1 MLDTGLTL
9 RSGIFQKALVKRVHI
24 KKIFPGVKIIVEFCT
39 KSTRFYPRLY
49 PVRGEPSWYPFSTNP
64 EPPMSPFNHKE
75 NPIWDRLIQHAD
87 IMNLPEKHL
96 KHLLADSRRLEKF
109 SLKASG
115 IFYDFSRQRVEEKTL
130 DLLIELAEFRHLK
143 QRFADMVSG
152 KKVNVTEDRPA
163 LHTAARNFSD
173 DPVRV
178 DGKDVM
184 PSIRKIR
191 KDMNTFVSRVHEGKI
206 VGSTGKPFNTAVVI
220 GIGGSYLGTE
230 FVATALNGLA
240 DKNINIL
247 FLSNVDIHNFGKIAS
262 AIDVERTLWIVISKS
277 YTTAETLA
285 NANQVRAFIE
295 KKGLDPAKH
304 FITVT
309 SKGSPGDN
317 PKNPVLSSFHMFDFI
332 GGRYS
337 VTSAVGGVPL
347 SLYLGYDRFERFLK
361 GAEEMDLHT
370 RHAAEKENIPL
381 MAALISVWN
390 NNFLGYPAQAIIPYA
405 SPLSKLAAHIQ
416 QLSMESNGKSVTKDG
431 NPLDEPAGGI
441 IFGEP
446 GTNAQH
452 SFFQLAHQG
461 RPFPIDFIGVIHP
474 HYKQYQIRSKG
485 VTNHQELW
493 SNLIAQ
499 PTALARGKEDTN
511 PAKSF
516 SGNRPSSTIL
526 LNDLSP
532 ENIGRLLAFYEA
544 KTVFEAFIWD
554 INPFD
559 QFGVELGKILA
570 TNIRKEMAL
579 RNQNTSHS
587 FEKVDPISKF
597 YLDTLFSGSL

>member
-1 MLDTGLTL
+1 MNT
-9 RSGIFQKALVKRVHI
+9 VKQS
-24 KKIFPGVKIIVEFCT
+24 E
-39 KSTRFYPRLY
+39 S
-49 PVRGEPSWYPFSTNP
+49 PVWN
-64 EPPMSPFNHKE
+64 
-75 NPIWDRLIQHAD
+75 RLIQRAD
-87 IMNLPEKHL
+87 IMDSPEKHL
-96 KHLLADSRRLEKF
+96 KHLLKDNDRIEKF
-109 SLKASG
+109 SLKAAD
-115 IFYDFSRQRVEEKTL
+115 IFYDFSRQRVDEKTM
-130 DLLIELAEFRHLK
+130 DLLFELAEFKNLK
-143 QRFADMVSG
+143 QRFLEMVG
-152 KKVNVTEDRPA
+152 GEKVNVTENRPA

-173 DPVRV
+173 DPVFVNGR
-178 DGKDVM
+178 DVM
-184 PSIRKIR
+184 PEIIKVRNDIKKFALHVHKEKI
-191 KDMNTFVSRVHEGKI
+191 T
-206 VGSTGKPFNTAVVI
+206 GSTGMPFRHVVVI

-230 FVATALNGLA
+230 FVANALDFLA
-240 DKNINIL
+240 DKKIEIM

-262 AIDVERTLWIVISKS
+262 IIDVERTLWIVISKS
-277 YTTAETLA
+277 YTTAETMA
-285 NANQVRAFIE
+285 NANQVRSFILE
-295 KKGLDPAKH
+295 KGLDPAKH
-304 FITVT
+304 FVTVT
-309 SKGSPGDN
+309 SKGSPGDD
-317 PKNPVLSSFHMFDFI
+317 PDNPVLSSFHMFDFI

-347 SLYLGYDRFERFLK
+347 SLYLGYKRFERFLK
-361 GAEEMDLHT
+361 GAEEMDLHAQNA
-370 RHAAEKENIPL
+370 RENENIPL
-381 MAALISVWN
+381 VAALISVWN

-431 NPLDEPAGGI
+431 NRLDEPTGGI

-474 HYKQYQIRSKG
+474 HYKQYQNQSKG

-499 PTALARGKEDTN
+499 PTALAQGKEDAN

-526 LNDLSP
+526 LKDLSP
-532 ENIGRLLAFYEA
+532 ENIGRLLALYEA

-570 TNIRKEMAL
+570 TDIRKEMAMK
-579 RNQNTSHS
+579 NQDKSNT
-587 FEKVDPISKF
+587 FENVDPITKF
-597 YLDTLFSGSL
+597 YLNTLFPGN